1 MVQASPSFTHLKT
14 PMKSKSSMGQ
24 VTIKCTN
31 IWTKIASASA
41 VIANKVVL
49 QCIWV
54 MISIGAAAVQPA
66 ATIIAFSPTRAT
78 GFVTI
83 WKYGASREYKLK
95 L

>member
-14 PMKSKSSMGQ
+14 LMKSKSSMGQ

-49 QCIWV
+49 QCIW
-54 MISIGAAAVQPA
+54 AANWGESGFYRFA
-66 ATIIAFSPTRAT
+66 RNT
-78 GFVTI
+78 GQLQVDACWFA
-83 WKYGASREYKLK
+83 YF
-95 L
+95 